1 MKKFCFVIVFLFMF
15 VVFAPAV
22 QAAGNFRVLASTY
35 PVWLFCR
42 NVCNGIENVKVE
54 LLIPAMAGCPHNYS
68 PGPADLRKLENA
80 NVLVVNG
87 LGLEGFLLNS
97 KNSVAPN
104 LPVIDAGRN
113 VTPLLQS
120 LEDPHPGE
128 ANPHI
133 FAAPRQ
139 ASIMVS
145 NIGEGLAV
153 YDPERG
159 EQYMANAKAYAEQL
173 WRLGQGMASL
183 GVNAQNRSIALQHD
197 ALAYIAQNAGL
208 DIVAML
214 PAMQN
219 PSAARLASLQK
230 ELREAKPALIATDS
244 QYSAKMADMISTEL
258 GIPCA
263 PLDPVA
269 NGPEN
274 SPLDYYEKAME
285 KNFETLRKYYK

>member
-1 MKKFCFVIVFLFMF
+1 MKRFCSVIVFLFMF
-15 VVFAPAV
+15 VFFAPCA
-22 QAAGNFRVLASTY
+22 QAAANFRVLASTY

-42 NVCNGIENVKVE
+42 NVCDGLEHVKVE
-54 LLIPAMAGCPHNYS
+54 LLVPAMAGCPHDYS

-80 NVLVVNG
+80 NVLVING
-87 LGLEGFLLNS
+87 LGLEGFLLKS
-97 KNSVAPN
+97 KKSVAPN

-128 ANPHI
+128 SNPHI

-153 YDPERG
+153 YDPEHG

-173 WRLGQGMASL
+173 WRLGQSMETL
-183 GVNAQNRSIALQHD
+183 GINAQNRSIALQHD
-197 ALAYIAQNAGL
+197 ALAYLAQNAGL

-230 ELREAKPALIATDS
+230 ELREAKPALIATDT
-244 QYSAKMADMISTEL
+244 QYSAKMANMISTEL

-274 SPLDYYEKAME
+274 APLDYYEKAME
-285 KNFETLRKYYK
+285 KNLETLRKYYK

>member
-1 MKKFCFVIVFLFMF
+1 MKRFCSVIVFLFMF
-15 VVFAPAV
+15 VFFAPCA
-22 QAAGNFRVLASTY
+22 QAAANFRVLASTY

-42 NVCNGIENVKVE
+42 NVCDGLEHVKVE
-54 LLIPAMAGCPHNYS
+54 LLVPAMAGCPHDYS

-80 NVLVVNG
+80 NVLVING

-97 KNSVAPN
+97 KKSVAPN

-128 ANPHI
+128 SNPHI

-153 YDPERG
+153 YDPEYG

-173 WRLGQGMASL
+173 WRLGQSMETL
-183 GVNAQNRSIALQHD
+183 GINAQNRSIALQHD
-197 ALAYIAQNAGL
+197 ALAYLAQNAGL

-230 ELREAKPALIATDS
+230 ELREAKPALIATDT
-244 QYSAKMADMISTEL
+244 QYSAKMAKMISTEL

-274 SPLDYYEKAME
+274 APLDYYEKAME
-285 KNFETLRKYYK
+285 KNLETLRKYYK